1 MDTSFKVNT
10 LAIDAAE
17 SLLLLGSNSGQ
28 LLCMDPDDMT
38 IIAQVQSNV
47 GDIYALAAHPHKPLV
62 ATMGMDNFVCLW
74 SMEYP
79 QRPELIDRYNLRHA
93 SAWNDLQTI
102 HRHRASQ
109 SQALCFHP
117 TLSRLATRSANSAV
131 VELDYSD
138 SKFKLICCTR
148 MHELED
154 VTTVRYVQD
163 DGVRMLSGAL
173 GSVVLSENGMVLNSW
188 RVADKNIHWFEPLG
202 NDVYL
207 VATDDRRV
215 LRFDLA
221 RGEVTVRGPIVTR
234 DDLEHVTF
242 NSVSGRAYIAGF
254 DRNVYEID
262 PATCNSKGV
271 VCRLPFKMRWIKTLR
286 RAPDIAYAQC
296 FDGGIYQIDL
306 TNQRISAVAR
316 STPPAV
322 WAACRLGERLL
333 LSGEGDELVELDFT
347 LPENSRVPVF
357 QTRSITR
364 KHDDRTYTKRMIAA
378 ADGAVWLAQT
388 SGKLIRYKN
397 NECQCLVD
405 LQCPVRDIALDLT
418 QERLLVCM
426 ESGEFHSIDVR
437 SGEIRGSWTSP
448 DCLPL
453 WALAVNPENGTVAV
467 GEVNGRLY
475 FLDAM
480 TAAQRKIGPSCGRL
494 KRARWQDGNTLLYTM
509 ADEIH
514 RYQYATDENALLV
527 QPCGNTVEDFIW
539 NATFGYLV
547 LITYGTDL
555 VLCDLSTGE
564 KLEVCADQMDYSKGL
579 IWVNGQHNGSYPLD
593 FITYG
598 RSGTA
603 HLFRIHSNKCV
614 ALGPI
619 LPKVLSDYYE
629 LEGINARNIKS
640 FLNMNAAARSG
651 V

>member
-10 LAIDAAE
+10 LTIDAAE

-47 GDIYALAAHPHKPLV
+47 GDIYALAAHPRKPLV
-62 ATMGMDNFVCLW
+62 ATMGMDNFACLW
-74 SMEYP
+74 NVECP

-93 SAWNDLQTI
+93 TAWNDLQTI

-117 TLSRLATRSANSAV
+117 TLPRLATRNANSAV

-138 SKFKLICCTR
+138 GKLKLIHCTR

-154 VTTVRYVQD
+154 VTTVRYMQD
-163 DGVRMLSGAL
+163 DGVRLISAAL

-188 RVADKNIHWFEPLG
+188 RMADKNIHWFEPLG

-221 RGEVTVRGPIVTR
+221 LGEVTVRGPVITR

-262 PATCNSKGV
+262 TDTCDSKGV

-286 RAPDIAYAQC
+286 RAPDIAFAQC
-296 FDGGIYQIDL
+296 FDGGVYKIDL
-306 TNQRISAVAR
+306 AGQRVSAVAR

-322 WAACRLGERLL
+322 WAACRVGERLL
-333 LSGEGDELVELDFT
+333 LSGEGDELVGLDFA
-347 LPENSRVPVF
+347 LPEDSRVPVF
-357 QTRSITR
+357 QTRSNTR
-364 KHDDRTYTKRMIAA
+364 KYDAQTYTKRMIAA
-378 ADGAVWLAQT
+378 ADGSAWLAQT

-418 QERLLVCM
+418 QTRLLACT
-426 ESGEFHSIDVR
+426 ERGDFHSIDVR
-437 SGEIRGSWTSP
+437 SGEIKASWSSP
-448 DCLPL
+448 DGLPL

-475 FLDAM
+475 FLDAK
-480 TAAQRKIGPSCGRL
+480 TAEQRKIGPSCGRL
-494 KRARWQDGNTLLYTM
+494 KRAQWQDGNTLLYTM

-514 RYQYATDENALLV
+514 RYQYASNENALLV

-539 NATFGYLV
+539 NASFGYLV

-579 IWVNGQHNGSYPLD
+579 IWLNGQHDDSYPLD

-598 RSGTA
+598 RTGTA
-603 HLFRIHSNKCV
+603 HLFRIHSNKCA

-619 LPKVLSDYYE
+619 MPKVLSEYYE
-629 LEGINARNIKS
+629 LDDISAQDIKPC
-640 FLNMNAAARSG
+640 FKLNTVARSDE
-651 V
+651 